1 MNMTAIFDSSAWI
14 EYFAGSKKG
23 KIVKEFLDKNENIFT
38 LSICLMEIKN
48 KYVREGHEFQDQID
62 FICDV
67 STIIDINKD
76 IALKGAEIKQKYK
89 LYTVDALIYA
99 VSQLKKAILLTGDHH
114 FKDLKNVKLL

>member
-1 MNMTAIFDSSAWI
+1 
-14 EYFAGSKKG
+14 
-23 KIVKEFLDKNENIFT
+23 
-38 LSICLMEIKN
+38 MEIKN
-48 KYVREGHEFQDQID
+48 KYDREGHEFQDQID

-99 VSQLKKAILLTGDHH
+99 ASQLKKAILLTGDHH